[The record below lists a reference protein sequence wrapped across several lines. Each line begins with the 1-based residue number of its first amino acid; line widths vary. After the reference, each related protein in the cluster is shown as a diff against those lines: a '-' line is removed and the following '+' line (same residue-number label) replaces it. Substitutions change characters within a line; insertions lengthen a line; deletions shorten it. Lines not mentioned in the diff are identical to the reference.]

1 MGLFGK
7 AGNTS
12 TAESVNIAWV
22 REVSTRNLIT
32 QWNEISLRF
41 EELFIGNV
49 LYYPEQ
55 QASFVSSLHL
65 LKKEWMLIDRQLVSD
80 TEAVLMFSVLNVEV
94 PKLLTKIGE
103 MKAERG
109 SMTANHEDNYLII
122 VEKVKKI
129 VSDVVKLRSKVDAQK
144 LSRYTSTVNEEAS
157 QHLTSMS
164 FPFYSNLP
172 ENIAAQLLNVAALWN
187 KLQPQVHAVEDEYLL
202 ERLVTD
208 YIPNSVELYMAFS
221 DANEAQRTE
230 AAELLSN
237 QLRLMAERLTM
248 VKENAM
254 GQQLKAMRAQSEFLG
269 ERLTE
274 GGTL

>member
-1 MGLFGK
+1 MRKFGK
-7 AGNTS
+7 AENS
-12 TAESVNIAWV
+12 SQPENVNIAWI

-32 QWNEISLRF
+32 QWNEIVLRF
-41 EELFIGNV
+41 EEMLTGKV

-55 QASFVSSLHL
+55 QVSLLSSVHL
-65 LKKEWMLIDRQLVSD
+65 VKKEWNLIDRQLVSD
-80 TEAVLMFSVLNVEV
+80 AEALLMFSILNNEM

-103 MKAERG
+103 MKAQRS
-109 SMTANHEDNYLII
+109 SMAANHEDNYLII
-122 VEKVKKI
+122 AEIVKNI

-144 LSRYTSTVNEEAS
+144 LSRYTDATKEEAH
-157 QHLTSMS
+157 QHLASMS
-164 FPFYSNLP
+164 FPVYSTLP
-172 ENIAAQLLNVAALWN
+172 QELSAQLQSVSDLWE
-187 KLQPQVHAVEDEYLL
+187 KLQLQVHTVEDEYLL

-221 DANEAQRTE
+221 DANTAQQAEAKN
-230 AAELLSN
+230 LLSN
-237 QLRLMAERLTM
+237 QLRLMSERLTV

-254 GQQLKAMRAQSEFLG
+254 GQHLKAMRAQTEFLT